1 MSGPTASGAIRRRAA
16 RVLLLDEADRLLL
29 FRGFDPGDPDES
41 PFWFTVGGAV
51 DPGESVPEAAARELR
66 EETGLIDIDLG
77 PPVWVRDF
85 EFRFEGVRYA
95 QREHFHVARVVTGA
109 TIDTSGFDDI
119 ERRSVLGHRW
129 WTADELVT
137 TSDVI
142 YPGELAERLPAV
154 LAGVVPDPPLELF
167 R

>member
-51 DPGESVPEAAARELR
+51 DPGESVPE
-66 EETGLIDIDLG
+66 
-77 PPVWVRDF
+77 
-85 EFRFEGVRYA
+85 
-95 QREHFHVARVVTGA
+95 
-109 TIDTSGFDDI
+109 
-119 ERRSVLGHRW
+119 
-129 WTADELVT
+129 
-137 TSDVI
+137 
-142 YPGELAERLPAV
+142 GELAERLPAV